1 MVGRKKKAAQSK
13 RPRESRALEAR
24 RPGRNRP
31 RAQAERIAALWLAQE
46 AGKRRAVVREKDKKD
61 KKRRR
66 DDAAAAAKSEG
77 KRARRSATTSKMPV
91 PPPTS
96 SVPAQGGMAAT
107 VVVSAEKRM
116 IHKIGMLMGAVDTVR
131 RTPGLRLTEEDK
143 EQLRTVFIV
152 DFSNLDAVMTELGS
166 RLKMSHTSLVLA
178 MQEQVPRVCWLYTC
192 VVDA

>member
-116 IHKIGMLMGAVDTVR
+116 IEIGMLMGTVDKVR

-152 DFSNLDAVMTELGS
+152 DFSNLDAVMTELGLW
-166 RLKMSHTSLVLA
+166 LKMSETEL
-178 MQEQVPRVCWLYTC
+178 CWLCTC

>member
-96 SVPAQGGMAAT
+96 SVPAQGGIASAA
-107 VVVSAEKRM
+107 VEAEMRM
-116 IHKIGMLMGAVDTVR
+116 INKIAMLMGAVDTVR
-131 RTPGLRLTEEDK
+131 RTPGLRLTAEDK

-152 DFSNLDAVMTELGS
+152 DFSNLDAVRAELGS
-166 RLKMSHTSLVLA
+166 RLKMSHTSLVLV